1 MPICTHECI
10 GTHMKTDQLN
20 KLTSAAAEISLASA
34 RDSGELG
41 FTARSF
47 VLATLP
53 HSKPKEQEIE
63 RHNGDHT
70 VTLMA
75 KQKVGLPY
83 GVIPRLILCWLSTE
97 VVKTKKREIVLGD
110 SMSEFMR
117 KLDMVPTGGRWGSI
131 KRFKD
136 QTEKLF
142 RCNVEISRRT
152 IHEDDGLIQDQDV
165 GFRLSESSE
174 FWWSYKPDQKELFDS
189 TVTLSEP
196 FYEEL
201 VKNPLPIDLRALKA
215 LRKSPMAIDIYCWLT
230 MRLLSVKRPTLIPWE
245 SLQQQ
250 FGAGYP
256 NTAKGRQNFK
266 DNFKKQLK
274 KVLVVYPEAKVS
286 VPDGKGGL
294 LIKHSK
300 PHVEMLK

>member
-1 MPICTHECI
+1 
-10 GTHMKTDQLN
+10 MKTEKLN
-20 KLTSAAAEISLASA
+20 KLTAAAAEISLASA

-152 IHEDDGLIQDQDV
+152 ILKDDALIQDQDV
-165 GFRLSESSE
+165 GFRLSESRE
-174 FWWSYKPDQKELFDS
+174 FWWSFKPDQKELFDS

-201 VKNPLPIDLRALKA
+201 VRNPLPIDLRALKA

-230 MRLLSVKRPTLIPWE
+230 MRLLSVRKPTLIPWK
-245 SLQQQ
+245 SLQEQ
-250 FGAGYP
+250 FGAGYSLDS
-256 NTAKGRQNFK
+256 AGRRDFKANFQ
-266 DNFKKQLK
+266 KQLK

-286 VPDGKGGL
+286 VPDRKGGL
-294 LIKHSK
+294 LIKNSK
-300 PHVEMLK
+300 PHVEMVK

>member
-1 MPICTHECI
+1 MAQEEQES
-10 GTHMKTDQLN
+10 MKTDKLN
-20 KLTSAAAEISLASA
+20 KLTAAAAEMSLASA

-75 KQKVGLPY
+75 KKKVGLPY

-97 VVKTKKREIVLGD
+97 VVKTKNREIVLGE

-131 KRFKD
+131 NRFKD

-152 IHEDDGLIQDQDV
+152 IHEDDVLIQDQDV
-165 GFRLSESSE
+165 GFRLSESRE
-174 FWWSYKPDQKELFDS
+174 FWWSFSPDQKELFDS

-230 MRLLSVKRPTLIPWE
+230 MRLLSVRKPTLIPWK
-245 SLQQQ
+245 SLQEQ
-250 FGAGYP
+250 FGAGYSLDS
-256 NTAKGRQNFK
+256 AGRRDFKANFQ
-266 DNFKKQLK
+266 KQLK

-286 VPDGKGGL
+286 VPDGTGGL